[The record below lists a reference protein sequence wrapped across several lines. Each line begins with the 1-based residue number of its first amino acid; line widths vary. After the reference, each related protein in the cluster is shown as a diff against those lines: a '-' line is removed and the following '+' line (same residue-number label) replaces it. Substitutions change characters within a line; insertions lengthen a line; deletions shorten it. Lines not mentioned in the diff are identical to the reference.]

1 MRNWLRRRLGRSR
14 GGVHL
19 HVDGP
24 NVLREEFDVDLAAL
38 RQQAEALDRLAV
50 CRLYLDEHASP
61 GLVRAA
67 EANGFAVVVTSGDV
81 DVRLAVDAT
90 AGVVTGTPEWLAIA
104 SRDADFAPVFDRAA
118 REGVHTA
125 VFTPGDHGRSAALRA
140 VADVEHRI
148 EGRADGALERDPGN
162 STVGDE

>member
-1 MRNWLRRRLGRSR
+1 MRDWLRTRLGGSR
-14 GGVHL
+14 DGVHL

-38 RQQAEALDRLAV
+38 REQAESLDRLAV

-67 EANGFAVVVTSGDV
+67 EANGYAVVVTSGDV

-90 AGVVTGTPEWLAIA
+90 AGIFEQRPEWLAIA
-104 SRDADFAPVFDRAA
+104 SRDADFAPVFERAA
-118 REGVHTA
+118 RAGVRTA

-140 VADVEHRI
+140 AADVEYRI
-148 EGRADGALERDPGN
+148 EGRSVEAADSDPATDSG
-162 STVGDE
+162 G